1 MSEIEKVQRYI
12 SKNKAPSNPRYDAN
26 LNEIFAI
33 AHEMSPVE
41 AVNLAFTYGR
51 AKGYRAAKAEVRA

>member
-1 MSEIEKVQRYI
+1 MNEIKKMKRYI
-12 SKNKAPSNPRYDAN
+12 SKNKVPSNPRYDAN

-41 AVNLAFTYGR
+41 AVNFAFAYGR
-51 AKGYRAAKAEVRA
+51 VKGYRAAKAEVRA